1 MLAQSY
7 LPLATGFEVELIGG
21 IAATNPLSTIFETA
35 GHKGSAIPDPY
46 RRSVKAAAKG
56 RNHRQRMATR
66 RAV

>member
-7 LPLATGFEVELIGG
+7 LPLAKGFEVELIGG
-21 IAATNPLSTIFETA
+21 IAATNHLSTKLETA
-35 GHKGSAIPDPY
+35 GHKGSAVPDTY
-46 RRSVKAAAKG
+46 RRSIKAAAKG